1 MAFSYKIRDQY
12 GIYFV
17 TFTVNQWVD
26 VFSRPIYAELLLESI
41 KHCQK
46 HKGLLV
52 YAYIILTNHCHLI
65 IGSKKEPL
73 SDIIRDLKKYTA
85 KSIIKA
91 IEENPHESRKNWL
104 LWLLKKDDGIWF
116 WKEGY
121 HGEEITSQYFLDTKI
136 RYIHQNP
143 VKAGILEK
151 EEEYLLSSCGEFYG
165 IRKCPIELA
174 PL

>member
-1 MAFSYKIRDQY
+1 MAFTYKIRDQY

-52 YAYIILTNHCHLI
+52 YAYVILTNHCHLI

-104 LWLLKKDDGIWF
+104 LWLLKKDDGI
-116 WKEGY
+116 
-121 HGEEITSQYFLDTKI
+121 
-136 RYIHQNP
+136 
-143 VKAGILEK
+143 
-151 EEEYLLSSCGEFYG
+151 
-165 IRKCPIELA
+165 
-174 PL
+174 